1 MPLSRPRS
9 WLNRNAAAKA
19 QEVRPAARSRTS
31 VRRAVNAQERLRREI
46 RVQRLHE
53 DAVVR
58 TDKAE
63 QRVQRLNVVL
73 IASLRRT
80 VEPID
85 FERQKRDVPD
95 LDLGPDAE
103 PVRLPTWE
111 EYAPRSGRLR
121 RLLTSQSRRETAQA
135 RAEVSY
141 ARALDQY
148 REQEAARVARVEELL
163 RAHNDASAPER
174 QRILA
179 HNAAIDAFRDRV
191 MSGDREAVSEYFTQA
206 FESVTDSGGFP
217 RDHRFAYV
225 PESKLLLVEWR
236 VPGVDVVP
244 REREFRYN
252 KSTDSVGVHRWRPI
266 AEVRRIHAR
275 LLAQL
280 ALRATNVAF
289 SADPGELVQTVVFD
303 GVTSGRVPKDEDAP
317 TGRRRGRT
325 GPAADD
331 QAEVGSTVC
340 LISMSASRRHF
351 AKLRLDDIDDPLE
364 QVRKHFGAL
373 VSAYPDELSGI
384 TPILTYDLADPHLSV
399 PASTKVPNLI
409 DAPAEEFGRLM
420 ERLLERMGYAVAA
433 VPGVDG
439 NYLASRG
446 TDDGV
451 ENAVVHVRRHTGLL
465 ETAEVRALQSAVR
478 REHAQ
483 VGILLTS
490 GGLDPQAYEYAH
502 GRPLRLYDGHNLV
515 ALCRQYDLPARLEP
529 AKPGESRTSTDRARD
544 AEAPRTKAPSTR

>member
-9 WLNRNAAAKA
+9 WLNRNAADKA
-19 QEVRPAARSRTS
+19 QEARPAARSRTS
-31 VRRAVNAQERLRREI
+31 ARRAVNAQERLRREI
-46 RVQRLHE
+46 RVQRLQE

-95 LDLGPDAE
+95 VDLGADAE
-103 PVRLPTWE
+103 PIRLPTWE

-121 RLLTSQSRRETAQA
+121 RLLTSQSRRDAAQA
-135 RAEVSY
+135 GAEGSY

-148 REQEAARVARVEELL
+148 RELEAARLARIEELL

-174 QRILA
+174 LRILA
-179 HNAAIDAFRDRV
+179 HNTAIDAFRDRV

-206 FESVTDSGGFP
+206 FESVTDSAGFP

-236 VPGVDVVP
+236 VPGVEVVP

-289 SADPGELVQTVVFD
+289 GADPGGLVQTVVFD
-303 GVTSGRVPKDEDAP
+303 GVTSGRAPKEEAP

-325 GPAADD
+325 APAADN
-331 QAEVGSTVC
+331 QAEPGSTVC

-351 AKLRLDDIDDPLE
+351 SKLRLDDIDDPLDE
-364 QVRKHFGAL
+364 VRKHFGAL

-409 DAPAEEFGRLM
+409 DAPDEEFGRLM

-433 VPGVDG
+433 VPGADG

-451 ENAVVHVRRHTGLL
+451 ENAVVHIRRHTGLL
-465 ETAEVRALQSAVR
+465 ETTEVRALQSGVR
-478 REHAQ
+478 REHAH
-483 VGILLTS
+483 VGILLTT

-502 GRPLRLYDGHNLV
+502 GRPLRMYDGHNLV

-529 AKPGESRTSTDRARD
+529 PKPGESRTSGDRARD
-544 AEAPRTKAPSTR
+544 AETPRTKAPSTR

>member
-9 WLNRNAAAKA
+9 WLNRKAADKA

-46 RVQRLHE
+46 RVQRLQE

-85 FERQKRDVPD
+85 FERQKRDLPD
-95 LDLGPDAE
+95 LDLGADAE
-103 PVRLPTWE
+103 PTRLPTWE

-121 RLLTSQSRRETAQA
+121 RILTSQSRREAAQA
-135 RAEVSY
+135 RAEESY

-148 REQEAARVARVEELL
+148 REQEAARLARIDELL
-163 RAHNDASAPER
+163 RAHNDASGPER
-174 QRILA
+174 QRIQA
-179 HNAAIDAFRDRV
+179 HNAAVEAFRDRV

-206 FESVTDSGGFP
+206 FESVTDPAGFP
-217 RDHRFAYV
+217 REHRFAYV

-236 VPGVDVVP
+236 VPDVDVVP
-244 REREFRYN
+244 REREYRYN

-289 SADPGELVQTVVFD
+289 NADPGGLVETVVFD
-303 GVTSGRVPKDEDAP
+303 GVTSGRAPREDAP
-317 TGRRRGRT
+317 TDRRRGRT
-325 GPAADD
+325 PQAADNR
-331 QAEVGSTVC
+331 AEPAGTVC

-351 AKLRLDDIDDPLE
+351 SKLRLDDIDDPLD

-399 PASTKVPNLI
+399 PASTKVPNLL
-409 DAPAEEFGRLM
+409 DAPNEEFGRLM
-420 ERLLERMGYAVAA
+420 ERLLERMGYAVAP
-433 VPGVDG
+433 VPGAEG
-439 NYLASRG
+439 NYLASRS

-451 ENAVVHVRRHTGLL
+451 ENAVVHVRRHAGLL
-465 ETAEVRALQSAVR
+465 ETAEVRALQSGVR
-478 REHAQ
+478 REHAH
-483 VGILLTS
+483 VGILLTT
-490 GGLDPQAYEYAH
+490 GGLDPQAYEYVH

-529 AKPGESRTSTDRARD
+529 PKPDNRTSTDRARSP
-544 AEAPRTKAPSTR
+544 ETQRTKAPSTR